1 MHDVLTTAAGFAPA
15 RGFPPGRVIPA
26 SIVAVLLTVG
36 VVLGA
41 IRYRQ
46 GRFAALER
54 LASRSEQ
61 ATGLPKWAALPIG
74 MTTLSLLIA
83 VFGFYWDVAW
93 HIDKGRD
100 DGPFSTPAHY
110 PIIIGLL
117 GIAIA
122 GVTSLT
128 LDTDDH
134 PHGIRL
140 PGIRGHSLGRVSIGG
155 SLLTLCGLLA
165 LA

>member
-1 MHDVLTTAAGFAPA
+1 MPQIHSLTVQAAGFAPA
-15 RGFPPGRVIPA
+15 RGFPPSQVIPA
-26 SIVAVLLTVG
+26 TIVAALITAG
-36 VVLGA
+36 VVIGVM
-41 IRYRQ
+41 RYRQ

-54 LASRSEQ
+54 LADRAEQ
-61 ATGLPKWAALPIG
+61 ATGLPRWASLPIG
-74 MTTLSLLIA
+74 MTTISLLIA

-100 DGPFSTPAHY
+100 EGPLSTPAHY

-122 GVTSLT
+122 GVTSLA

-140 PGIRGHSLGRVSIGG
+140 KLARWDIGRVSVGG
-155 SLLTLCGLLA
+155 ALL
-165 LA
+165 